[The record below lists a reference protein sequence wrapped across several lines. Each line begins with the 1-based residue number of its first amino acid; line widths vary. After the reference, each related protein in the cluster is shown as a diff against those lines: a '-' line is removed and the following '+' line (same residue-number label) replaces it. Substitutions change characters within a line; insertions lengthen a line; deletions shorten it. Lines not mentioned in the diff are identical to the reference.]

1 MLFGTWKLQIKA
13 WIFVTSPLP
22 KEAKIIFWLA
32 TASKKIVSFTTTW
45 NGQQLS
51 TDKLHKFLTII
62 DYEKKNI

>member
-1 MLFGTWKLQIKA
+1 MA
-13 WIFVTSPLP
+13 SPLP

-51 TDKLHKFLTII
+51 TDKLHKFLTMI